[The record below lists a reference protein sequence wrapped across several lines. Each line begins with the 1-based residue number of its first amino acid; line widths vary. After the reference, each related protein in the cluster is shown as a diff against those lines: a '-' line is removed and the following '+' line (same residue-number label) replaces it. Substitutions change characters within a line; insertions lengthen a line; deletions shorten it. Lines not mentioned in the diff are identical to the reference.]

1 MPATATGRWDTFR
14 VAESPVV
21 EPGGLDLEIPGRA
34 PLRLRRL
41 LLDFNGTLARDG
53 CLLRG
58 VGVKLER
65 LRQRLA
71 VEVLTADTFGT
82 ARQSLAHFGIPCTVV
97 ANAAAKA
104 ERVRSLG
111 GDSVIAIGNGRNDV
125 AMFDAAALAIAVV
138 GAEGL
143 ACTALHAADLI
154 APDIGHALDLLLLPQ
169 RLVATL
175 RA

>member
-41 LLDFNGTLARDG
+41 LLDFNGTLA
-53 CLLRG
+53 
-58 VGVKLER
+58 
-65 LRQRLA
+65 
-71 VEVLTADTFGT
+71 
-82 ARQSLAHFGIPCTVV
+82 
-97 ANAAAKA
+97 
-104 ERVRSLG
+104 
-111 GDSVIAIGNGRNDV
+111 
-125 AMFDAAALAIAVV
+125 
-138 GAEGL
+138 
-143 ACTALHAADLI
+143 CTALHAADPI